1 MTGFVYIWRDRG
13 RRMFY
18 IGSHWG
24 DPDDGYVSS
33 GQRMMREWRHRP
45 GHFRRRILATV
56 DNPDELKAEENR
68 WLEMIRRKPGRYRS
82 YYNKTRGVPLKK
94 SSAQTVVYLNPA
106 AARALKFQA
115 IEQGVKVHD
124 LLLEA
129 VQEWMDQKGIREQ
142 ARA

>member
-1 MTGFVYIWRDRG
+1 MRASIWRDRG
-13 RRMFY
+13 RGKYY

-33 GQRMMREWRHRP
+33 GQEMMREWRHRP

-56 DNPDELKAEENR
+56 TDPNELKAEENR
-68 WLEMIRRKPGRYRS
+68 WLEMIRRKRGRYRS

-94 SSAQTVVYLNPA
+94 SSAQIVLYIEPA
-106 AARALKFQA
+106 AHMQLKLCA
-115 IEQGVKVHD
+115 IEEGVKVHD

-129 VQEWMDQKGIREQ
+129 IQEWMDQKGIDEQ